1 MNWLFIAIISYFI
14 LAIVFIV
21 DKFLLSRTALRPLAY
36 AFYVGILG
44 GISSLFLIPFGFSSM
59 PLRQVI
65 ISFIA
70 GILFIFAILC
80 FYKSV
85 RLGEVSRIT
94 PIIGGAVPIFTF
106 VLTYFFLGERLN
118 FNQLIAFLFFVL
130 GGIILVWPR
139 KKIRLMSGEAKTSLI
154 KRLPL
159 AILASLFF
167 SGSYVLTKFIFMEQS
182 FINGFVWI
190 RLGGILGAVLL
201 LFWPNAREAI
211 FKTSKSIKLKTS
223 GLLVAN
229 KTLSALAFI
238 LLSYAVYLG
247 SVTLVNA
254 LQGVQY
260 VFLLVI
266 AIFLSKKFPQII
278 REQISQGIIIKKIIA
293 VLFICIGLGVLVF

>member
-1 MNWLFIAIISYFI
+1 MNWLFVSIISYFI
-14 LAIVFIV
+14 LALVFIV

-59 PLRQVI
+59 PLGQVV

-139 KKIRLMSGEAKTSLI
+139 KKIRLMSGEAKTPLI

-167 SGSYVLTKFIFMEQS
+167 SGSFVLTKFIFMEQS

-201 LFWPNAREAI
+201 LFWPSARQTI

-254 LQGVQY
+254 LQGIQY
-260 VFLLVI
+260 VFLLAI
-266 AIFLSKKFPQII
+266 ALFLSKKFPQIVK
-278 REQISQGIIIKKIIA
+278 EQISQGIVVKKIIA